1 MDVRGKKQESPGG
14 DDRRCL
20 HVQGIS
26 HWAPANIGP
35 YSQGYLAGEYL
46 HVSGQIGLIPGKYF
60 SWNILTCYYS
70 LLGHNY
76 KLLKKKEPLSFLLPY

>member
-1 MDVRGKKQESPGG
+1 MYLYYIGCKVSMDVRGKKQEILGG

-46 HVSGQIGLIPGKYF
+46 HVSGQIGLIPGKF
-60 SWNILTCYYS
+60 FFLEHLD
-70 LLGHNY
+70 LL
-76 KLLKKKEPLSFLLPY
+76 LFLIRSQL